1 MNIFK
6 NKDVDVYTYL
16 FNTDNEFETK
26 DTLYTEIRQSY
37 KLIYDTKIENND
49 KTSCVGIWEA
59 VAVFNRTEYA
69 APSYKKDKTIKS
81 KIVDA
86 SDQTIEVIIYDHCM
100 FQLFNDMLSS
110 KIEYKPF
117 NDDII
122 DILVGVFE
130 PAKMVGYIDYAKTID
145 YAIDYDKTIESESL
159 TKRIKYKTINEVLES
174 YSKNPRPTFFDR
186 IIQLHAS
193 KDASEIII
201 SKGLRN
207 FLNYIGIQG
216 IDKKNPEDL
225 FEKTNTEDLKQKIDE
240 FVHSTFI
247 DNDAKKHNTEKVA
260 AAYKKYNDFANEFN
274 TLKYEEEHDMKWWK
288 DQYICLMYEIYKTFL
303 EKHPKRATEETVESI
318 FDAETLERMIQFGF
332 HIDDCVTHE
341 MKSQYMP
348 IPYYEQIMLR
358 GVWEF
363 DSDESKPKYMISPY
377 FLNYLKKGENDE
389 KSIPW
394 FKKINDKIDKIKEP
408 TEEQKQ
414 TEEQKEQKQAI
425 YKEEIFLPINKKGTF
440 GISTN
445 SNEPSIVQDNTNTT
459 SDYFYGTKYELKS
472 FKVTN
477 IKESEFHRICMIFDG
492 YSMQGSLGG
501 KSKNSSKKYTAKKKK

>member
-6 NKDVDVYTYL
+6 NKDVDVDVETYFL
-16 FNTDNEFETK
+16 NIDNEFETK
-26 DTLYTEIRQSY
+26 DSFYNDIRQSY
-37 KLIYDTKIENND
+37 KLFYDTKIEEND
-49 KTSCVGIWEA
+49 KTNCLGIWEA
-59 VAVFNRTEYA
+59 VAAFNRTEYA
-69 APSYKKDKTIKS
+69 APPYKYKKTIKS

-122 DILVGVFE
+122 DVLVSVFE
-130 PAKMVGYIDYAKTID
+130 QAKMVGYINYDETIQS
-145 YAIDYDKTIESESL
+145 KSL

-186 IIQLHAS
+186 IIQLHAPKDAKTPIAIS
-193 KDASEIII
+193 KDANTPIAI
-201 SKGLRN
+201 SKGLRQ
-207 FLNYIGIQG
+207 FLTYIGING
-216 IDKKNPEDL
+216 I
-225 FEKTNTEDLKQKIDE
+225 EKTKVADLKQKIDE
-240 FVHSTFI
+240 FVHSTFD
-247 DNDAKKHNTEKVA
+247 DNDVKINNTENVA
-260 AAYKKYNDFANEFN
+260 AAYDKYNDFANEFN
-274 TLKYEEEHDMKWWK
+274 TLKYGEEHGMKWWK

-318 FDAETLERMIQFGF
+318 FDAETLERIIQFGF

-363 DSDESKPKYMISPY
+363 NNDDKYMISPY

-389 KSIPW
+389 KSITW
-394 FKKINDKIDKIKEP
+394 LNKINDKI
-408 TEEQKQ
+408 
-414 TEEQKEQKQAI
+414 KEQQDQKHAI
-425 YKEEIFLPINKKGTF
+425 YKEEIFLPINKKGVF
-440 GISTN
+440 MDYNPLNN
-445 SNEPSIVQDNTNTT
+445 SHEPSIVQDNTT
-459 SDYFYGTKYELKS
+459 SDYFYGKKYELKS
-472 FKVTN
+472 FKVEN

-492 YSMQGSLGG
+492 DSMQGSLGG

>member
-145 YAIDYDKTIESESL
+145 YAIDYDKTIERVSL
-159 TKRIKYKTINEVLES
+159 KDCDDENCTTEDDDDVELCFLYDGS
-174 YSKNPRPTFFDR
+174 SPRDKFFK
-186 IIQLHAS
+186 LV
-193 KDASEIII
+193 
-201 SKGLRN
+201 G
-207 FLNYIGIQG
+207 G
-216 IDKKNPEDL
+216 EDL
-225 FEKTNTEDLKQKIDE
+225 FVIFNLNKTG
-240 FVHSTFI
+240 
-247 DNDAKKHNTEKVA
+247 
-260 AAYKKYNDFANEFN
+260 
-274 TLKYEEEHDMKWWK
+274 
-288 DQYICLMYEIYKTFL
+288 FL
-303 EKHPKRATEETVESI
+303 EE
-318 FDAETLERMIQFGF
+318 
-332 HIDDCVTHE
+332 
-341 MKSQYMP
+341 
-348 IPYYEQIMLR
+348 
-358 GVWEF
+358 
-363 DSDESKPKYMISPY
+363 
-377 FLNYLKKGENDE
+377 
-389 KSIPW
+389 
-394 FKKINDKIDKIKEP
+394 
-408 TEEQKQ
+408 
-414 TEEQKEQKQAI
+414 
-425 YKEEIFLPINKKGTF
+425 
-440 GISTN
+440 
-445 SNEPSIVQDNTNTT
+445 
-459 SDYFYGTKYELKS
+459 
-472 FKVTN
+472 
-477 IKESEFHRICMIFDG
+477 
-492 YSMQGSLGG
+492 
-501 KSKNSSKKYTAKKKK
+501 